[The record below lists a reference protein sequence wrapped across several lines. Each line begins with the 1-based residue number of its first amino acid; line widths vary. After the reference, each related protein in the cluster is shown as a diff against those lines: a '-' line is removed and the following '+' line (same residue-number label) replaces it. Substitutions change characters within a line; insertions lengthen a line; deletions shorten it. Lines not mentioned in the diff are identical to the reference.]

1 MRVVCTRCVL
11 DSNFPGITF
20 NEKGVCNFCDKDSRI
35 NQYGKQRNQWEDKF
49 QQLLKD
55 HRGHGLYDGLVAL
68 SGGKDSTYT
77 LILLKNKYK
86 LNLLAFTF
94 DNWFQS
100 PRAMENIK
108 KITAHLNID
117 HLTIRPGFDDF
128 RAMMQLAAEKDIF
141 PRKAMERATSICTI
155 CLSLI
160 RFAGLKLAVEKNI
173 PILFLGMSPGQAPA
187 ITSIYK
193 LNSEMARKMQAAVY
207 CPLYKELGDL
217 TQPYF
222 LEERHFLMKENMPY
236 IVNPLAFQEYGE
248 KIIYEA
254 IENYGW
260 RTPENTD
267 SNSSNCLLNAYANR
281 LHQEKYGYHP
291 YSYEIAG
298 LVRGGHMRRADGLL
312 KLEARMDDA
321 VIKQVKIKLYGNAR

>member
-1 MRVVCTRCVL
+1 MKVVCTRCVL

-20 NEKGVCNFCDKDSRI
+20 NEKGVCNFCDKDALI
-35 NQYGKQRNQWEDKF
+35 NQYGKQRHQWEDKF

-55 HRGHGLYDGLVAL
+55 HRGQGLYDGLVAL

-77 LILLKNKYK
+77 LILLKNKYR

-100 PRAMENIK
+100 PRAGENIK
-108 KITAHLNID
+108 RITAQLNID

-128 RAMMQLAAEKDIF
+128 RAMMKLAAEKDLF

-193 LNSEMARKMQAAVY
+193 LNSEMARKMQTAVY
-207 CPLYKELGDL
+207 LSLYRELGDR
-217 TQPYF
+217 TKPYF

-248 KIIYEA
+248 KMIYET

-267 SNSSNCLLNAYANR
+267 ANSSNCLLNAYANR
-281 LHQEKYGYHP
+281 LHQERYGYHP

-298 LVRGGHMRRADGLL
+298 LVRGGHMPRAEGLL

-321 VIKQVKIKLYGNAR
+321 VIKQVKNKLYGNAR